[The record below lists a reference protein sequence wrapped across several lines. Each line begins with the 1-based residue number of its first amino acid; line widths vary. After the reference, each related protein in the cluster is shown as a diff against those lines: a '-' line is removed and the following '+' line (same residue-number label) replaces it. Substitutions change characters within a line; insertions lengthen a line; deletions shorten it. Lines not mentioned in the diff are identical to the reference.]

1 MKGEGGAFRMKE
13 QHKKVFCGNN
23 ELGVYEKV
31 KKKRRCVGTVKAGRR
46 ELRVQLDRG

>member
-1 MKGEGGAFRMKE
+1 MKE

-31 KKKRRCVGTVKAGRR
+31 KKKKRHWVGTVKAGRR

>member
-31 KKKRRCVGTVKAGRR
+31 KKKKALCWNSESREKGAQGAVG
-46 ELRVQLDRG
+46 